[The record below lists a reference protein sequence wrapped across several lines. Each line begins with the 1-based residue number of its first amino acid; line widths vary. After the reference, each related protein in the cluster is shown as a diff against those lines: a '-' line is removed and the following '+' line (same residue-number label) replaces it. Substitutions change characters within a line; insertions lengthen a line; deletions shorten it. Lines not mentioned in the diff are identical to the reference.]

1 LPRLYAAGE
10 VACTGV
16 HGANRLASN
25 SLLEGLV
32 FGARAAEAMKGER
45 QFPKSAE
52 GVPQPRPE
60 PVAENSPSSLLP
72 ELKRAMW
79 EKAGLLRDAD
89 GLLSLRSD
97 LERLS
102 EQLPNPADRASLE
115 IHNLVT
121 VASLIAESALARK
134 ESRGAHFRNDFPAR
148 DDERF
153 ARHSVVQRVEET
165 VGAEI

>member
-1 LPRLYAAGE
+1 
-10 VACTGV
+10 
-16 HGANRLASN
+16 
-25 SLLEGLV
+25 
-32 FGARAAEAMKGER
+32 
-45 QFPKSAE
+45 
-52 GVPQPRPE
+52 
-60 PVAENSPSSLLP
+60 
-72 ELKRAMW
+72 MW

-121 VASLIAESALARK
+121 VASLIAESALARE